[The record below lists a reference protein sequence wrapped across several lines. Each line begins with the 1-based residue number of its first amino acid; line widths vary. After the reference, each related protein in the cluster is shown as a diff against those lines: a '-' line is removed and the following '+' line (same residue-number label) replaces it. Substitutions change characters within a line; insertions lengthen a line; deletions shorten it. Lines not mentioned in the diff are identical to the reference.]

1 MSYSSEHFD
10 IQETEPGVFAL
21 VAGTTGACVSNAAI
35 VDLGDKT
42 VVFDTFM
49 TLPAGDDLVAS
60 VRDLTGRDAFLAI
73 NSHWHDDHTGGN
85 QLFARNPIVSTRRTM
100 ELIAETGIADSVAYA
115 EEIDGYLKW
124 ALGQEQQAE
133 TEEQQ
138 ARARSARL
146 GAEALAAGKDRFR
159 LTLPDVLIDDRMV
172 VRGSDRELEILTYGG
187 GHTESDVFAHVPG
200 ARVVITGDLLWVDS
214 HPRTN
219 DGDAGAWASI
229 LDRMATLEPQTL
241 IPGHGDL
248 GDLGHLRTM
257 ADYLR
262 YVDRVVA
269 DGDAVPEVIA
279 ELPLPPGSESWAGGY
294 RFATGVKALR
304 DRYSDPS

>member
-1 MSYSSEHFD
+1 MSFSSEHFR
-10 IQETEPGVFAL
+10 IQEAAPGVFAL
-21 VAGTTGACVSNAAI
+21 IAGTTGACVSNAAI

-49 TLPAGDDLVAS
+49 TLPAGDDLVAA
-60 VRDLTGRDAFLAI
+60 VEDLTGRRAHLAV

-85 QLFARNPIVSTRRTM
+85 QLFAGTPIVATRRTV
-100 ELIAETGIADSVAYA
+100 ELIAANGTADPAVYA
-115 EEIDGYLKW
+115 EEVDGYLKW
-124 ALGQEQQAE
+124 AQEQEQQAE
-133 TEEQQ
+133 TEERR

-146 GAEALAAGKDRFR
+146 GAEALFAGKDRFR
-159 LTLPDVLIDDRMV
+159 LTLPDVLIDDRMA

-187 GHTESDVFAHVPG
+187 GHTESDVFAHLPG
-200 ARVVITGDLLWVDS
+200 EGVAITGDLLWVDS

-219 DGDAGAWASI
+219 DGDAGVWAKV
-229 LDRMATLEPQTL
+229 LDRMAALEPQTL

-262 YVDRVVA
+262 HVDRVVA
-269 DGDAVPEVIA
+269 DGDVTPEVVA
-279 ELPLPPGSESWAGGY
+279 ELPLPPGSESWAGPS
-294 RFATGVKALR
+294 RFAEGVAALR
-304 DRYSDPS
+304 SR